1 VTRSKAKPATATATA
16 AATTRA
22 PGARVKVLV
31 AVDGSDYTRRIIEF
45 LTSNL
50 DIMHQPAEFTVL
62 HAVQKMSQHAVAVL
76 DRSMVKRYYQDES
89 ARIFRPIR
97 RRFKAFRMEANFVY
111 KVGNAAEVISG
122 EAESGK
128 FDILIMGAQGAH
140 PLKRLVM
147 GSVVSRVMAECKV
160 PVLLVT

>member
-1 VTRSKAKPATATATA
+1 MTRSKAKPATATATTTT
-16 AATTRA
+16 TTRA

-31 AVDGSDYTRRIIEF
+31 AVDGSEYTKRIIDF

-76 DRSMVKRYYQDES
+76 DRSMVKRYYQEE
-89 ARIFRPIR
+89 ANRIFRPIR
-97 RRFKAFRMEANFVY
+97 RRFKTFGMEANFVY

>member
-1 VTRSKAKPATATATA
+1 MTRSKARPATATTATA
-16 AATTRA
+16 TTTRA

-31 AVDGSDYTRRIIEF
+31 AVDGSEYTRRIVDF

-76 DRSMVKRYYQDES
+76 DRSMVKRYYQEE
-89 ARIFRPIR
+89 ANRIFRPIR
-97 RRFKAFRMEANFVY
+97 KRFKTHAMEAKFIY

-122 EAESGK
+122 EAESGR

>member
-1 VTRSKAKPATATATA
+1 MTRSKAKPAADA
-16 AATTRA
+16 TRA

-31 AVDGSDYTRRIIEF
+31 AVDGSDYTKRILDF
-45 LTSNL
+45 LTGNL
-50 DIMHQPAEFTVL
+50 DIMRQPAEFTVL
-62 HAVQKMSQHAVAVL
+62 HAVAKMSQHAIAVL
-76 DRSMVKRYYQDES
+76 DRSMVRRYYQEE
-89 ARIFRPIR
+89 ATRVFRPVR
-97 RRFKAFRMEANFVY
+97 KRFKTHGMDANFVFQ
-111 KVGNAAEVISG
+111 VGNAAEVISG
-122 EAESGK
+122 AAESGK

>member
-1 VTRSKAKPATATATA
+1 VTRSKAKPATATAT
-16 AATTRA
+16 ATTRA

-31 AVDGSDYTRRIIEF
+31 AVDGSDYTRRIIDF

-76 DRSMVKRYYQDES
+76 DRSMVKRYYQEE
-89 ARIFRPIR
+89 ANRIFRPLR
-97 RRFKAFRMEANFVY
+97 RRFKAFGMEANFVY

>member
-1 VTRSKAKPATATATA
+1 MTRSKAKPATATTAT
-16 AATTRA
+16 RV

-31 AVDGSDYTRRIIEF
+31 AVDGSEYTKRIIDF

-76 DRSMVKRYYQDES
+76 DRSMVKRYYQEE
-89 ARIFRPIR
+89 ANRIFRPIR
-97 RRFKAFRMEANFVY
+97 RRFKTFGMEANFVY

-128 FDILIMGAQGAH
+128 FNILIMGAQGAH